1 MSAKLEKI
9 ENSEA
14 YFEFDITWETFD
26 KGLQKAYKKVVK
38 KLDIPG
44 FRKGTAPRS
53 VVEANFGLN
62 VLLEEGMDFVVPD
75 AYYAAV
81 KELNLDTIGEPDIE
95 VGYVVKNQPVNIKA
109 VVPVKPEIVLG
120 QIENLEVT
128 VPPLNPVSEKDVER
142 FLQSMVH
149 SNKTIIDKA
158 DEPAAIGDTVTID
171 YKGFMEGTVFEGEQ
185 NFKVLIGANAFIPG
199 FEEQLIG
206 ARPGNDLE
214 IKIKFADDHPAN
226 QLSGKS
232 AVFKVN
238 VKKVENIK
246 ERNLDDQFAQEVA
259 HLNSLEEL
267 RSETKKSLQQMA
279 EQRFD
284 ENKKQAV
291 INAALEQ
298 CDFTVPEY
306 LIMEQATAMLQ
317 EFSQQLESQGGT
329 IDLYLQMSG
338 NNKETLKAQMWKNAK
353 NFVRSHY
360 MLDKILQEK
369 NFEVSEEELNKGMEQ
384 FAINNKMDIDN
395 NLKDRLG
402 PMADS
407 IAYELKIEKVIG
419 YLVNHAKISIGESI
433 GKSNDK
439 LR

>member
-62 VLLEEGMDFVVPD
+62 VLLEEGMDFIVPD

-120 QIENLEVT
+120 QIEGLEVT
-128 VPPLNPVSEKDVER
+128 VPPVTPVSEEDVER
-142 FLQSMVH
+142 FLQNMVY

-158 DEPAAIGDTVTID
+158 DEPAANGDTVTID
-171 YKGFMEGTVFEGEQ
+171 YKGFVEDTVFEGEQ

-206 ARPGNDLE
+206 ARPGDDLDV
-214 IKIKFADDHPAN
+214 KIKFADDHPSN
-226 QLSGKS
+226 QLSGKN

-238 VKKVENIK
+238 IKKVEHIK
-246 ERNLDDQFAQEVA
+246 EKNLDDQFAREVA
-259 HLNSLEEL
+259 HLSSLEEL

-419 YLVNHAKISIGESI
+419 YLVNHAKISIGETPGRSN
-433 GKSNDK
+433 GKF
-439 LR
+439 

>member
-214 IKIKFADDHPAN
+214 IKIKFADDHPD

-419 YLVNHAKISIGESI
+419 YLVNHAKISIGETPGRSN
-433 GKSNDK
+433 GKF
-439 LR
+439 

>member
-419 YLVNHAKISIGESI
+419 YLVNHAKISIGETPGRSN
-433 GKSNDK
+433 GKF
-439 LR
+439 

>member
-1 MSAKLEKI
+1 MAKFTPQGCSRNRAISQIRKKGVGTNMGAKLEKI

-14 YFEFDITWETFD
+14 YFEFDIAWKIFD

-120 QIENLEVT
+120 QIEGLEVT
-128 VPPLNPVSEKDVER
+128 VPPVTPVSKEDVER
-142 FLQSMVH
+142 FLQSMVY

-158 DEPAAIGDTVTID
+158 DEPAANGDTVTID
-171 YKGFMEGTVFEGEQ
+171 YKGFVEDTVFEGEQ

-206 ARPGNDLE
+206 ARPGDDLDV
-214 IKIKFADDHPAN
+214 KIKFADDHPSN
-226 QLSGKS
+226 QLSGKN

-238 VKKVENIK
+238 IKKVEHIK
-246 ERNLDDQFAQEVA
+246 EKNLDDQFAREVA
-259 HLNSLEEL
+259 HLSSLEEL

-360 MLDKILQEK
+360 MLDKILQEE
-369 NFEVSEEELNKGMEQ
+369 NFEVSEEELNKGME
-384 FAINNKMDIDN
+384 
-395 NLKDRLG
+395 
-402 PMADS
+402 
-407 IAYELKIEKVIG
+407 
-419 YLVNHAKISIGESI
+419 
-433 GKSNDK
+433 
-439 LR
+439 

>member
-433 GKSNDK
+433 EKSNDK